1 MRIAVLGAGATG
13 ARYATQLRADGHR
26 VVVLDSAGSA
36 RSGGARSGG
45 FRAAGGPGSG
55 PGPEAALGLGSVDP
69 GMVDVWAVATPT
81 PTRLGLL
88 RGLLRLDPAARV
100 LLEQP
105 ACSPADLPALA
116 DTAHAHPRARI
127 AVNDVYGHSSAV
139 RRFAEVVAAVAERE
153 PGGDRMARITV
164 EFTKNRE
171 RDVEHG
177 RFVDT
182 EYGAAGYEWFHM
194 LSILRAILPP
204 AGYAAYLGGTPEQI
218 APEMRVV
225 MNGRPGLPEIA
236 LHAST
241 HGRIGFPGAACFAF
255 SYPLARRRI
264 SRGHIPYGSEL
275 RYRFA
280 EVEFVSGARVT
291 LVFEPRYQTAK
302 DYRNVHTVH
311 VRDAAGAPR
320 GGSAA
325 GWAGRAAHRAY
336 PLAVNQLREALAAQ
350 LAALTAP
357 DRTPAAGPAD
367 RAAGLR
373 PAEHRHLAMLAA
385 RPQAHQA
392 ARDLGYRG
400 GPPALALLPRYAEPA

>member
-1 MRIAVLGAGATG
+1 MRIAVLGAGAIG
-13 ARYATQLRADGHR
+13 ARYAAQLRTDGHR
-26 VVVLDSAGSA
+26 VVVLESAGAAAGAGADAGAGGGAGSRA
-36 RSGGARSGG
+36 RSGL
-45 FRAAGGPGSG
+45 GP
-55 PGPEAALGLGSVDP
+55 ALGLGSVDP
-69 GMVDVWAVATPT
+69 AMVDVWAVVTPT
-81 PTRLGLL
+81 PSRLGLL

-100 LLEQP
+100 LVEQP
-105 ACSPADLPALA
+105 ACSPRDLPALA
-116 DTAHAHPRARI
+116 DAARDHPQARI
-127 AVNDVYGHSSAV
+127 LVNDVYAHSPVV
-139 RRFAEVVAAVAERE
+139 RRFAEVVHALAD
-153 PGGDRMARITV
+153 PGDPMARITV

-171 RDVEHG
+171 RDVVHG

-204 AGYAAYLGGTPEQI
+204 AVYERYLLATPAQI

-225 MNGRPGLPEIA
+225 VNGRPGLPEIT

-264 SRGHIPYGSEL
+264 ARGHIPYGSEL

-280 EVEFVSGARVT
+280 EVEFASGTRVT

-311 VRDAAGAPR
+311 VHYAAPAAVR
-320 GGSAA
+320 GSAA
-325 GWAGRAAHRAY
+325 AGRAAHRAY
-336 PLAVNQLREALAAQ
+336 PLAVNQLREALAVQ

-357 DRTPAAGPAD
+357 DPASAPVLDADAGPGE
-367 RAAGLR
+367 AAGLR
-373 PAEHRHLAMLAA
+373 SAEHRYLAMLAA

-392 ARDLGYRG
+392 ARDEGYRG
-400 GPPALALLPRYAEPA
+400 GPPAAALLPRYAEPA